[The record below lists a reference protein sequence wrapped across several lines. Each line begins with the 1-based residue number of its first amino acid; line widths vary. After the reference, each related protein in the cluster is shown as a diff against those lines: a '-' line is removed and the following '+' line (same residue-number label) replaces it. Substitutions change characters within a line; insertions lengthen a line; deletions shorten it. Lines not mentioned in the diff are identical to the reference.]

1 MAILE
6 VTVAK
11 RYSIADARHNLA
23 ALVHELERKARIELT
38 RRGEPV
44 AVLLS
49 MREYQR
55 LTAEKGGFW
64 QAYESFRRAVDL
76 SRLEIE
82 PDVFEGVRD
91 RSAGREIRL

>member
-1 MAILE
+1 
-6 VTVAK
+6 VPK
-11 RYSIADARHNLA
+11 RYSIAEARNNLA
-23 ALVHELERKARIELT
+23 ALVHELERKVRIELT

-49 MREYQR
+49 IREYQR

-64 QAYESFRRAVDL
+64 QAYESFRHTVDL
-76 SRLEIE
+76 PRLKIE
-82 PDVFEGVRD
+82 PEVFEGVRD

>member
-1 MAILE
+1 MA
-6 VTVAK
+6 T
-11 RYSIADARHNLA
+11 RYSIAEARHNLA

-55 LTAEKGGFW
+55 LVTEKRGFW
-64 QAYESFRRAVDL
+64 QAYESFRSTVDL
-76 SRLEIE
+76 PKLQIE
-82 PDVFEGVRD
+82 PEVFDGARD
-91 RSAGREIRL
+91 RSAGREMRW